1 MSIVGNGLLFG
12 LILSM
17 FIGPVFFALIQTSI
31 EKGFSAGVGMAI
43 GVSFSDTIYIFLT
56 YLGISKLINT
66 DSFQVILGIA
76 GGILLLSFGVYSIVR
91 PVVAR
96 KLEREKETRKGWLQ
110 QVMKGFVLNGINP
123 SILFF
128 WIGVI
133 SLASTKYKYGN
144 QEMILFFIAI
154 LCTVLIIDITKS
166 YLANRL
172 RSFITVRFIRIMNRV
187 VGIALI
193 VFALKLLLGVFASQT
208 VSAHELIKL
217 SL

>member
-1 MSIVGNGLLFG
+1 MDIVGNGLLFG

-31 EKGFSAGVGMAI
+31 EKGFASGVGMAL
-43 GVSFSDTIYIFLT
+43 GVSLSDTIYIFLT
-56 YLGISKLINT
+56 YLGISKLIHS

-76 GGILLLSFGVYSIVR
+76 GGILLLSFGIYSIVR
-91 PVVAR
+91 PVLAR
-96 KLEREKETRKGWLQ
+96 KMDREKETKKGWFQ
-110 QVMKGFVLNGINP
+110 QILKGFILNGINP
-123 SILFF
+123 SVLFF
-128 WIGVI
+128 WLGII

-154 LCTVLIIDITKS
+154 LCTVLVIDIAKS
-166 YLANRL
+166 YLANQL

-193 VFALKLLLGVFASQT
+193 VFALKLFLGVFASQT
-208 VSAHELIKL
+208 ASAHELIKL
-217 SL
+217 PL

>member
-43 GVSFSDTIYIFLT
+43 GVSVSDAFYIFLI

-66 DSFQVILGIA
+66 ESFQVFFGVA
-76 GGILLLSFGVYSIVR
+76 GGVLLLSFGLYSILR
-91 PVVAR
+91 PVLAR
-96 KLEREKETRKGWLQ
+96 KLERQKNESPKSWFQ
-110 QVMKGFVLNGINP
+110 QIMKGFVLNGINP
-123 SILFF
+123 TILFF

-133 SLASTKYKYGN
+133 SLASTKYDYSGN
-144 QEMILFFIAI
+144 EIMIFFVAI
-154 LCTVLIIDITKS
+154 LCTVLTVDILKS

-187 VGIALI
+187 VGVALI
-193 VFALKLLLGVFASQT
+193 AFALKLFLGVSAQTANASVLNLFT
-208 VSAHELIKL
+208 P
-217 SL
+217 